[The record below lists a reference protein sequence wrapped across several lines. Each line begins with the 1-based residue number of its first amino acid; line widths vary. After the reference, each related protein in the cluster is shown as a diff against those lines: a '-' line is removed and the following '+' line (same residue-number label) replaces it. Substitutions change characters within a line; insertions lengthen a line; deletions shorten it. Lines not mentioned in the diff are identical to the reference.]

1 MLVICRFKK
10 EAQALATCL
19 ECECYYSDISVTADK
34 AAILARWLGGE
45 YQIICGTKGLATGL
59 DHPSIRIVFFIGPPD
74 DALELVQGM
83 GRIGREGIKRSICQ
97 ILLDA
102 DWKVPN
108 INIDGQ
114 FMDTN

>member
-10 EAQALATCL
+10 KAQALATCL

-59 DHPSIRIVFFIGPPD
+59 DHPSIRIVFFIRSSNN
-74 DALELVQGM
+74 ALELVQRM
-83 GRIGREGIKRSICQ
+83 GRAGREGTKRSICQ
-97 ILLDA
+97 ILLNV
-102 DWKVPN
+102 DWKVPD
-108 INIDGQ
+108 INTDGQ